1 MNMNTTNRRSCWTL
15 SSCFTC
21 VLLLAILSPLA
32 SAQWPGWG
40 GPNRNFTVDV
50 KGLSTQWSTDGPK
63 QVWSRDLGPG
73 YSAIAVDQ
81 GRLYTMYRKGKK
93 EVVVALDAETGK
105 TVWEHQ
111 YDAFLLKDMDP
122 QFGEGPNAT
131 PLVHD
136 GRVYTLGIAGRLE
149 CVDQNTGKR
158 IWSSGLVQKL
168 KATVPGFGFSS
179 SPIAYKDTLI
189 VSAGGKNAGVAA
201 FDLKT
206 GKLRWRKHDFVDTYS
221 SPLVINVDGEDQL
234 VLLVDR
240 EVVGLDP
247 TTGDLKWRFPHENQW
262 KTNISMPVWGDDG
275 LLYVTSGGTAGS
287 RALKLTR
294 SADVTSVE
302 EVWTNK
308 KVKIGQGNVI
318 RIGDQVYGS
327 GGGSGPGRHPHCHR
341 LPLLDHIRFQHDRRS
356 QGLRGRRIQNRR
368 TRNRNTPRSHNR
380 HGRRPGRQ
388 LGRIPK
394 HVRPAGRYIWRGK
407 YRGHRVCAFPP
418 PPVIARNVVTWQSS
432 YVESCQAAYWRCK
445 DRL

>member
-1 MNMNTTNRRSCWTL
+1 MNKNTSNRRSCWTL

-149 CVDQNTGKR
+149 CVDQKTGKR

-168 KATVPGFGFSS
+168 KATVPEFGFSS

-327 GGGSGPGRHPHCHR
+327 GGGSGPAFISSLNAKTGELNWQKRGFAKAMILHADGKLIILDENGKLGIATATPDDLTVHCEFDLLTKPAWTVPTLVGKR
-341 LPLLDHIRFQHDRRS
+341 LYVRDKVKIIALD
-356 QGLRGRRIQNRR
+356 
-368 TRNRNTPRSHNR
+368 
-380 HGRRPGRQ
+380 
-388 LGRIPK
+388 LG
-394 HVRPAGRYIWRGK
+394 
-407 YRGHRVCAFPP
+407 
-418 PPVIARNVVTWQSS
+418 
-432 YVESCQAAYWRCK
+432 
-445 DRL
+445 

>member
-1 MNMNTTNRRSCWTL
+1 MNMNTSNRRSCWTL

-21 VLLLAILSPLA
+21 VLLLAILPPLA

-136 GRVYTLGIAGRLE
+136 GRVYTLGIAGRLV
-149 CVDQNTGKR
+149 CVDQKTGKR

-247 TTGDLKWRFPHENQW
+247 ATGDLKWRFPHENQW

-327 GGGSGPGRHPHCHR
+327 GGGSGPAFISSLNAKTGELNWQKRGFAKAMILHADGKLIILDENGKLGIATATPDDLTIHCEFDLLTKPAWTVPTLVGKR
-341 LPLLDHIRFQHDRRS
+341 LYVRDKVKIIALD
-356 QGLRGRRIQNRR
+356 
-368 TRNRNTPRSHNR
+368 
-380 HGRRPGRQ
+380 
-388 LGRIPK
+388 LG
-394 HVRPAGRYIWRGK
+394 
-407 YRGHRVCAFPP
+407 
-418 PPVIARNVVTWQSS
+418 
-432 YVESCQAAYWRCK
+432 
-445 DRL
+445 

>member
-1 MNMNTTNRRSCWTL
+1 MNKNTTNRRSCWTL
-15 SSCFTC
+15 SSCFTR

-149 CVDQNTGKR
+149 CVDQKTGKR

-327 GGGSGPGRHPHCHR
+327 GGGSGPAFISSLNAKTGELNWQKRGFAKAMILHADGKLIILDENGKLGIATATPDDLTIHCEFDLLTKPAWTVPTLVGKR
-341 LPLLDHIRFQHDRRS
+341 LYVRDKVKIMALD
-356 QGLRGRRIQNRR
+356 
-368 TRNRNTPRSHNR
+368 
-380 HGRRPGRQ
+380 
-388 LGRIPK
+388 LG
-394 HVRPAGRYIWRGK
+394 
-407 YRGHRVCAFPP
+407 
-418 PPVIARNVVTWQSS
+418 
-432 YVESCQAAYWRCK
+432 
-445 DRL
+445 

>member
-1 MNMNTTNRRSCWTL
+1 MNKNTSNRRSCWTL

-149 CVDQNTGKR
+149 CVDQKTGKR

-221 SPLVINVDGEDQL
+221 SPIVINVDGEDQL
-234 VLLVDR
+234 ILLVDR
-240 EVVGLDP
+240 EVVGLNP

-294 SADVTSVE
+294 NGDSTSVE

-327 GGGSGPGRHPHCHR
+327 GGGSGPAFISSLNAKTGELNWQKRGFAKAMILHADGKLIILDENGKLGIATATPDDLTVHCEFDLLTKPAWTVPTLVGKR
-341 LPLLDHIRFQHDRRS
+341 LYVRDKVKIIALD
-356 QGLRGRRIQNRR
+356 
-368 TRNRNTPRSHNR
+368 
-380 HGRRPGRQ
+380 
-388 LGRIPK
+388 LG
-394 HVRPAGRYIWRGK
+394 
-407 YRGHRVCAFPP
+407 
-418 PPVIARNVVTWQSS
+418 
-432 YVESCQAAYWRCK
+432 
-445 DRL
+445 

>member
-1 MNMNTTNRRSCWTL
+1 MMNMNTSNRRSCWTL

-149 CVDQNTGKR
+149 CVDQKTGKR

-168 KATVPGFGFSS
+168 KATVPEFGFSS

-327 GGGSGPGRHPHCHR
+327 GGGSGPAFISSLNAKTGELNWQKRGFAKAMILHADGKLIILDENGKLGIATATPDDLTIHCEFDLLTKPAWTVPTLVGKR
-341 LPLLDHIRFQHDRRS
+341 LYVRDKVKIIALD
-356 QGLRGRRIQNRR
+356 
-368 TRNRNTPRSHNR
+368 
-380 HGRRPGRQ
+380 
-388 LGRIPK
+388 LG
-394 HVRPAGRYIWRGK
+394 
-407 YRGHRVCAFPP
+407 
-418 PPVIARNVVTWQSS
+418 
-432 YVESCQAAYWRCK
+432 
-445 DRL
+445 

>member
-1 MNMNTTNRRSCWTL
+1 MNMNTSNRRSCWTL

-136 GRVYTLGIAGRLE
+136 GRVYTLGIAGHLE
-149 CVDQNTGKR
+149 CVDQKTGKR

-221 SPLVINVDGEDQL
+221 SPIVINVDGEDQL

-294 SADVTSVE
+294 NGDSTSVE

-308 KVKIGQGNVI
+308 KVKIGQGNVL
-318 RIGDQVYGS
+318 RIGDQLYGSS
-327 GGGSGPGRHPHCHR
+327 GGGGPAFIHALNAKTGELSWQKRGFAKAMILHADGKLIILDENGKLGIATATPDDLTIHCEFDLLTKPAWTVPTLVGKR
-341 LPLLDHIRFQHDRRS
+341 LYVRDKVKIIALD
-356 QGLRGRRIQNRR
+356 
-368 TRNRNTPRSHNR
+368 
-380 HGRRPGRQ
+380 
-388 LGRIPK
+388 LG
-394 HVRPAGRYIWRGK
+394 
-407 YRGHRVCAFPP
+407 
-418 PPVIARNVVTWQSS
+418 
-432 YVESCQAAYWRCK
+432 
-445 DRL
+445 